1 MTKKSQWL
9 NSIDHDRQKTYNL
22 KIKQDLKSNQ
32 KLFSDFDSGQR
43 NNKISKS
50 NSYQRAEL
58 GKYLGTNVEF
68 KGQLCEV
75 RISKWRKMKRYVE
88 ILLKPVYISGKKIN
102 HIWLQVNIKFIKE
115 LEPYLYQSQIKDAK
129 YDVYKPDYL
138 IDIQKPKQVKGI
150 EMLDI
155 GNSTLS
161 MYEVEQM
168 DHSVIYPD
176 TLIHAYTISG
186 KAKVVKYRRNPKN
199 SLVQKNINDGF
210 TFDYGI
216 NPDYNSLAISVKT
229 EKKYLYDGVKARMK
243 HENIHIPNKV
253 LRRLVLEEINKRI
266 NRITKCLHGHRKEDY
281 INYKK
286 YLKKEKLEKVS

>member
-9 NSIDHDRQKTYNL
+9 NSIDYDRQRTYKLNL
-22 KIKQDLKSNQ
+22 NQDIRSNQ
-32 KLFSDFDSGQR
+32 KLFSDFDSGKD
-43 NNKISKS
+43 NKIKKS

-58 GKYLGTNVEF
+58 GIFLGTNVDF
-68 KGQLCEV
+68 KGELCEV
-75 RISKWRKMKRYVE
+75 RINKWRKLKRYVE
-88 ILLKPVYISGKKIN
+88 ILLKPVYISGKKID

-138 IDIQKPKQVKGI
+138 INNQNPKQVKEI

-161 MYEVEQM
+161 MYDVEKISKVAI
-168 DHSVIYPD
+168 HPN
-176 TLIHAYTISG
+176 TLVHTYTISG

-199 SLVQKNINDGF
+199 TLVQKNMNDGF

-216 NPDYNSLAISVKT
+216 DPDCNSLSISIKP
-229 EKKYLYDGVKARMK
+229 ERKYLYDSVKLKLK
-243 HENIHIPNKV
+243 HENVHIPNKV
-253 LRRLVLEEINKRI
+253 LRRLVIEEIIRRI
-266 NRITKCLHGHRKEDY
+266 NRITKHVHGHRKEDY
-281 INYKK
+281 LYYKK
-286 YLKKEKLEKVS
+286 YLKTQNLKAQ

>member
-9 NSIDHDRQKTYNL
+9 NSIDHDRQRTYKLNL
-22 KIKQDLKSNQ
+22 NQDIRSNQ
-32 KLFSDFDSGQR
+32 KLFSDFDSGKD
-43 NNKISKS
+43 NKIKKS

-58 GKYLGTNVEF
+58 GGLLGTNVDF
-68 KGQLCEV
+68 KGELCEV
-75 RISKWRKMKRYVE
+75 RINKWRKLKRYVE
-88 ILLKPVYISGKKIN
+88 ILLKPVYISGKRID

-138 IDIQKPKQVKGI
+138 INNQDPKQVKGI

-161 MYEVEQM
+161 MYDVEKISKVAI
-168 DHSVIYPD
+168 HPN
-176 TLIHAYTISG
+176 TLVHAYTISG

-199 SLVQKNINDGF
+199 TLVQKNMNDGF

-216 NPDYNSLAISVKT
+216 DPDYNSLSISIKP
-229 EKKYLYDGVKARMK
+229 ERKYLYDGVKLKLK
-243 HENIHIPNKV
+243 HENVHIPNKV
-253 LRRLVLEEINKRI
+253 LRRLVVEEIIRRI
-266 NRITKCLHGHRKEDY
+266 NRITKHVHGHCKEDY
-281 INYKK
+281 LYYKK
-286 YLKKEKLEKVS
+286 HLKTQNLKAQ

>member
-9 NSIDHDRQKTYNL
+9 NSIDHDRQRTYKLNL
-22 KIKQDLKSNQ
+22 NQDIRSNQ
-32 KLFSDFDSGQR
+32 KLFSDFDSGKD
-43 NNKISKS
+43 NKIKKS

-58 GKYLGTNVEF
+58 GIFLGTNVDF
-68 KGQLCEV
+68 KGELCEV
-75 RISKWRKMKRYVE
+75 RINKWRKLKRYVE

-138 IDIQKPKQVKGI
+138 INNQNPKQVKEI

-161 MYEVEQM
+161 MYDVEKISKVAI
-168 DHSVIYPD
+168 HPN
-176 TLIHAYTISG
+176 TLVHAYTISG

-199 SLVQKNINDGF
+199 TLVQKNMNDGF

-216 NPDYNSLAISVKT
+216 DPDYNSLSISIKP
-229 EKKYLYDGVKARMK
+229 ERKYLYDGVKLKLK
-243 HENIHIPNKV
+243 HENVHIPNKV
-253 LRRLVLEEINKRI
+253 LRRLVVEEIIRRI
-266 NRITKCLHGHRKEDY
+266 NRITKHVHGHRKEDY
-281 INYKK
+281 LYYKK
-286 YLKKEKLEKVS
+286 YLKTQNLKAQ